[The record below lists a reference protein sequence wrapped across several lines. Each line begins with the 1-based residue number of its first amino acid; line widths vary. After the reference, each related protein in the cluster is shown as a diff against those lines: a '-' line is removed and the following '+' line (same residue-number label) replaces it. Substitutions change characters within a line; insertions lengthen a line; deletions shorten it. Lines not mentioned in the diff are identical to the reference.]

1 MYVTEFI
8 DRHVEVT
15 YVSAHTGHELGSPE
29 LPFLPL
35 PESTKEAVSQKI
47 SLGIPTE
54 RILDGKFNIF
64 NASEKSCSILQHC
77 LADVREDIGNRTRRD
92 DFNQTVGRKHYLT
105 RQDVSNIKRK
115 LHDNQV
121 IRHQDDATSVSIRVA
136 ELQQEPFNPILL
148 FKPQGEPDS
157 QHPTLSIESFIL
169 IMQTEFQMQL
179 YRKYAHKIL
188 CIDSTHCT
196 NAYRFKL
203 ISCLVQDEFGSGWY
217 IVRVLKVTWHH
228 TLTDYRSGHRLVYF
242 RPRNS

>member
-1 MYVTEFI
+1 MLCMY
-8 DRHVEVT
+8 
-15 YVSAHTGHELGSPE
+15 
-29 LPFLPL
+29 
-35 PESTKEAVSQKI
+35 Q
-47 SLGIPTE
+47 SLIV
-54 RILDGKFNIF
+54 LWY
-64 NASEKSCSILQHC
+64 C

-105 RQDVSNIKRK
+105 RQDVNNIKRK
-115 LHDNQV
+115 VYDNQV

-148 FKPQGEPDS
+148 FKPQGEPDG
-157 QHPTLSIESFIL
+157 QYPTLSIESFIR

-188 CIDSTHCT
+188 CIDSTHYT

-203 ISCLVQDEFGSGWY
+203 ISCLVQDEFSSGWY
-217 IVRVLKVTWHH
+217 IVWVLQVTWHH
-228 TLTDYRSGHRLVYF
+228 VLTNNYRSGHCMVHF